1 MNDLARKSKDIRM
14 DPDLEGLRENFGLR
28 LALEEDR
35 KPKRGNLLEEEYEKE
50 VPEILPDED
59 DMALNEVP
67 KGQRRGHNLE
77 SQNLAGIIDR
87 ANSLQALQ
95 EVVANNKFYVDGE
108 LYPGWQALQVF
119 MEAKKYLKENMEAI
133 IAGTINGGNTE
144 YRNGLGDRIRAISEI
159 NPQLGEKTRELMKGL
174 MKNWFEKRESVLA
187 TRAVTD
193 SHSIQEL
200 ANTVHQFKYINE
212 NGINLEKEELC
223 ALFDDCISEVRRLY
237 ASSQVSKN
245 EVEKILKDH
254 YVPLAHG
261 IRERAVELFLQEASD
276 YRVASRQ
283 KFAGSPSSNSS
294 DSNTIK
300 KQGIWGRVKG
310 FFSRK

>member
-1 MNDLARKSKDIRM
+1 MNDLAGKSRDIRM
-14 DPDLEGLRENFGLR
+14 DLDLEGLRENFGLR

-35 KPKRGNLLEEEYEKE
+35 RPERGNLLEEEYEKE

-108 LYPGWQALQVF
+108 LYPGWQAIQVF

-174 MKNWFEKRESVLA
+174 MKNWFEKRQASLA

-193 SHSIQEL
+193 SCNIQQL
-200 ANTVHQFKYINE
+200 ANAVYQFKYINE
-212 NGINLEKEELC
+212 NGVNLEKERLC
-223 ALFDDCISEVRRLY
+223 ALFGHCVAEVRRLY
-237 ASSQVSKN
+237 VSSRISKN
-245 EVEKILKDH
+245 EVEQILEK
-254 YVPLAHG
+254 YRMPLAHG
-261 IRERAVELFLQEASD
+261 IREKAVELFLQEAND
-276 YRVASRQ
+276 YRAISRQ
-283 KFAGSPSSNSS
+283 GFIGGSSSGSADSS
-294 DSNTIK
+294 TK
-300 KQGIWGRVKG
+300 KGQGIWGKVKG